1 MLTSAVRR
9 AFTFLVACSVVLQ
22 PLFAARA
29 QSTPAPAQTAPSE
42 PQPAVPAPAVPPP
55 APLTPSQG
63 DPDAGSDAPIADDA
77 GVEELP
83 PSDAAVTELAPEPPA
98 ATTGVI
104 EGTVTS
110 LENGAPVAA
119 AKVYVRGEPIEAET
133 STDGR
138 FTLTV
143 PAGLH
148 RLSIIHGFHETQ
160 TADVEALAGQTV
172 TMTMQLT
179 PAQLEY
185 DEFLVTAPRIK
196 GTVAAVLQ
204 ERRESAQVVDA
215 ISVAD
220 ISRSPDGTASAATRR
235 IVGATIVGGQY
246 LYVRG
251 LGGRYTNVRLN
262 GVPLP
267 STDPD
272 LPGFQLDLFPASLL
286 SSLNIAKTF
295 TPDIPADFAGG
306 SMNVVTRDF
315 PDDFTL
321 TASIG
326 ASTTT
331 ETLAHPLRGYDGG
344 DTDFLGFDDGTR
356 DFPSALDDQG
366 LHRERRGEGVPMDEV
381 NAISGQFRSVPEL
394 RDRGFVPN
402 INASVSVGD
411 SFKLAGN
418 RLGFLASLGY
428 RYNLQG
434 VQGSF
439 RRVDYNE
446 DTGEIDVI
454 DAFGGEQTTEKALI
468 GALGSASY
476 ELAAGHDL
484 TLVSMLTQSSEDR
497 TTLFEIPMLESIGG
511 EPEERSQ
518 LRFVQRQLF
527 FNQLLAH
534 HDFEALVLDMQ
545 LNAAL
550 VQRDQPDTI
559 DLLRRGDPSLFIFEE
574 SGERLTSELDQVDLG
589 GGADVTVPIG
599 ETKLKGGYMGR
610 FGEREFSARR
620 FKPDDVRRAGMTEL
634 PNHEFLDA
642 SNAGVLWFYEE
653 VTLEDDAFDADEQL
667 HAGYAMVDTPT
678 LSWLRV
684 TGGARVESSR
694 QAITTGSPFAPNPV
708 FDPEIERTTTDVL
721 PALALTVALRDD
733 MNVRAAYGATVARPV
748 VRELAPVLNR
758 DFVRKRNVI
767 GNPDL
772 LRTYIHNFDLRWE
785 LFPTDVEVLAASVF
799 YKDFLHPI
807 ESVIE
812 PNLDYTFRNIDGATN
827 YGAELEARIGLDRL
841 WSSLEDLSVGANFAV
856 IHSQIEISE
865 EDLTIAT
872 NAKRPMAGQ
881 SPYVANLSLGYADD
895 DIGLALNLFYNV
907 FGRRVMDAG
916 LEGLPDTYE
925 EAFHSVD
932 FSGSYKLGEHFT
944 LAASAQNILFY
955 PVRVTQGDVTIARV
969 EEGMQLGVSLGFKN

>member
-1 MLTSAVRR
+1 VRFVF
-9 AFTFLVACSVVLQ
+9 ALVVCGVLVPAADLHAQEPSPLDPDASV
-22 PLFAARA
+22 PDA
-29 QSTPAPAQTAPSE
+29 APSE
-42 PQPAVPAPAVPPP
+42 LPASELSP
-55 APLTPSQG
+55 
-63 DPDAGSDAPIADDA
+63 SDASIPEPA
-77 GVEELP
+77 
-83 PSDAAVTELAPEPPA
+83 PSDAAMAELPPEPAAPA
-98 ATTGVI
+98 TGVI

-110 LENGAPVAA
+110 LEDGSPVAS
-119 AKVYVRGEPIEAET
+119 AKVYVRGEPLEAET
-133 STDGR
+133 SIDGR

-143 PAGLH
+143 PPGLQ
-148 RLSIIHGFHETQ
+148 RLSVIHGFHETQ
-160 TADVEALAGQTV
+160 TADVEAVAGQTV
-172 TMTMQLT
+172 TMTLQLT
-179 PAQLEY
+179 PARLEY
-185 DEFLVTAPRIK
+185 DEFVVTAPRIK

-204 ERRESAQVVDA
+204 ERRESASVVDA

-321 TASIG
+321 TLSVG

-331 ETLAHPLRGYDGG
+331 ETLSNQLRTYDGG

-356 DFPSALDDQG
+356 DFPSVLDDRG
-366 LHRERRGEGVPMDEV
+366 LHRERRGTGFPQAEID
-381 NAISGQFRSVPEL
+381 AISGELRSVPEL
-394 RDRGFVPN
+394 EDRGFFPN
-402 INASVSVGD
+402 ISSSISVGD
-411 SFKLAGN
+411 SFKLGGN
-418 RLGFLASLGY
+418 RFGYLASLGY

-434 VQGSF
+434 TDETI
-439 RRVDYNE
+439 RRVRFDDATE
-446 DTGEIDVI
+446 TVAVI
-454 DAFGGEQTTEKALI
+454 DAYASEQTTEKALI

-476 ELAAGHDL
+476 ELAPGHDL

-497 TTLFEIPMLESIGG
+497 ATLVQIPMLESIGG
-511 EPEERSQ
+511 APEERSQ
-518 LRFVQRQLF
+518 VRFIQRQLF

-534 HDFEALVLDMQ
+534 HDFEAMVLELQ
-545 LNAAL
+545 VNASA
-550 VQRDQPDTI
+550 VQRDQPETI
-559 DLLRRGDPSLFIFEE
+559 DLLRRGDDPSRFIFDEG
-574 SGERLTSELDQVDLG
+574 GERLYSELDQLDLG
-589 GGADVTVPIG
+589 GGADVTVPID
-599 ETKLKGGYMGR
+599 EMKLKAGYMGR
-610 FGEREFSARR
+610 FGDREFNTRR
-620 FKPDDVRRAGMTEL
+620 FIAREIDGGMPEL
-634 PNHEFLDA
+634 PNHQLLDS
-642 SNAGVLWFYEE
+642 SNAGELFFYEE
-653 VTLEDDAFDADEQL
+653 ITIADDAFLADERL

-678 LSWLRV
+678 VSWLRV
-684 TGGARVESSR
+684 TAGTRVESST
-694 QAITTGSPFAPNPV
+694 QAITTGSRFIRNP
-708 FDPEIERTTTDVL
+708 DPEPEISRTTTDIL
-721 PALALTVALRDD
+721 PAIALTLMLADD
-733 MNVRAAYGATVARPV
+733 MNVRTAYGATVARPV
-748 VRELAPVLNR
+748 VRELAPVFNR
-758 DFVRKRNVI
+758 DYIRRRNII

-772 LRTYIHNFDLRWE
+772 LRTYIHNFDVRWE

-799 YKDFLHPI
+799 YKRFLHPI

-812 PNLDYTFRNIDGATN
+812 RNLDYTFRNIKGATN
-827 YGAELEARIGLDRL
+827 YGVELEARVGLDRA
-841 WSSLEDLSVGANFAV
+841 WSALEDFSLGANLAL
-856 IHSQIEISE
+856 IRSEIEIDS

-895 DIGLALNLFYNV
+895 ATGLTLNLFYNV
-907 FGRRVMDAG
+907 FGRRVRDMG

-932 FSGSYKLGEHFT
+932 VSASYKLSAHFT
-944 LAASAQNILFY
+944 LSASAQNLLLQ
-955 PVRVTQGDVTIARV
+955 PARVTQGDVVISRT
-969 EEGMQLGVSLGFKN
+969 EEGLTFGVGLQFKN